1 MKDALIVIDMQ
12 KDFLTGALANT
23 KADSVTKN
31 VKEKILQ
38 YRELGKEVIF
48 TRDTHA
54 SNYMETQEGKNLP
67 ILHCVKGTDGWEI
80 VDGFVQPQDKIFDK
94 PTFGSLDLAEY
105 VRLKNYQSV
114 ELVGVCTDI
123 CVVSNALLLKA
134 FCPETVVY
142 VDALCCAGVSE
153 ESHRFALKT
162 MGACQVVVQNAN
174 Y

>member
-1 MKDALIVIDMQ
+1 MKDVLIVIDMQ
-12 KDFLTGALANT
+12 KDFLTGALANA

-54 SNYMETQEGKNLP
+54 SNYMETQEGKKLP

-94 PTFGSLDLAEY
+94 PYRIETAQVCRHSGLLASTDCDETYTEY
-105 VRLKNYQSV
+105 YLRKTVPKNT
-114 ELVGVCTDI
+114 CI
-123 CVVSNALLLKA
+123 NHKAIVVDTPITREDG
-134 FCPETVVY
+134 FE
-142 VDALCCAGVSE
+142 
-153 ESHRFALKT
+153 
-162 MGACQVVVQNAN
+162 Q
-174 Y
+174 

>member
-1 MKDALIVIDMQ
+1 MKDVLIVIDMQ
-12 KDFLTGALANT
+12 KDFLTGALANA

-80 VDGFVQPQDKIFDK
+80 VDGFVQPKDKIFDK
-94 PTFGSLDLAEY
+94 PIFGSLDLAEY

-123 CVVSNALLLKA
+123 CVISNALILKTS
-134 FCPETVVY
+134 FDNTPIL
-142 VDALCCAGVSE
+142 VDSWCCAGVTPE
-153 ESHRFALKT
+153 RHDAALAV
-162 MGACQVVVQNAN
+162 MSSCQIEVI
-174 Y
+174 